1 MSRRNIAFLLTAV
14 IGLLADQLTKA
25 WVVANI
31 EYRRGEIELIP
42 GWLSL
47 VHARN
52 HGAAWGMLSDFEYR
66 HVVFGVFTVV
76 AVGFILDTLRRLPTR
91 DVFMAGTLGL
101 ILSGALGNAVDR
113 VRQQY
118 VTDFIRAYTEHPS
131 LAPWL
136 VETFGSAEW
145 PSFNVADSSLVVG
158 VILFL
163 LYFVVAEDPEE
174 RATEAPAES
183 T

>member
-1 MSRRNIAFLLTAV
+1 MSRRNIAFLLTV
-14 IGLLADQLTKA
+14 VLGVLADQFTKA

-31 EYRRGEIELIP
+31 EHRVGEIVIVP

-47 VHARN
+47 VHAQN
-52 HGAAWGMLSDFEYR
+52 HGAAWGMLSDFAYR
-66 HVVFGVFTVV
+66 HLVFGAFTVV
-76 AVGFILDTLRRLPTR
+76 AVGFLVDTLRRLPR
-91 DVFMAGTLGL
+91 DDTFVAGSLGL
-101 ILSGALGNAVDR
+101 ILSGALGNAIDR

-118 VTDFIRAYTEHPS
+118 VTDFVRVYTEHPT

-136 VETFGSAEW
+136 RENLGSNEW
-145 PSFNVADSSLVVG
+145 PSFNVADSALVVG

-163 LYFVVAEDPEE
+163 VYFLVAEDREPEP
-174 RATEAPAES
+174 AAES